1 MPLGYKALVRLDAQ
15 SLTTDGN
22 DLRLS
27 PGMQVIA
34 EIHQGQ
40 RTAMQYLLSPVQKAW
55 HEAGRER

>member
-40 RTAMQYLLSPVQKAW
+40 RTAMQYLL
-55 HEAGRER
+55 

>member
-1 MPLGYKALVRLDAQ
+1 MPLGYKALVRLGAQ

-27 PGMQVIA
+27 SGMQVIA